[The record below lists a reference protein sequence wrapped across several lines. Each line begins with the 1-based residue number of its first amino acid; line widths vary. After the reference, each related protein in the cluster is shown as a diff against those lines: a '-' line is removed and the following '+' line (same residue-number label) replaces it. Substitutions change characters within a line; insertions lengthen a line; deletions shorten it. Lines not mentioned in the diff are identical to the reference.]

1 MLQIESCNFIVML
14 IVLKKCNYCD
24 NIEICGKGNNGD
36 RGDIAT
42 LIRAIELATSGMHN
56 SKQLKAI
63 TTKYF
68 FRLPPI
74 DIITYSL
81 GSNLHVYTFKHKR
94 ASLIS
99 K

>member
-42 LIRAIELATSGMHN
+42 LIRAVELATSGMHN
-56 SKQLKAI
+56 SKQLKSHNNQI
-63 TTKYF
+63 F
-68 FRLPPI
+68 FPLAA
-74 DIITYSL
+74 Y
-81 GSNLHVYTFKHKR
+81 
-94 ASLIS
+94 
-99 K
+99 